1 MECEEFWE
9 SLSNYWGEEKEL
21 PEELNTHL
29 KHCPKCRS
37 EFEDI
42 TSGIFLLKEEI
53 EKEELSLRQE
63 IREELRKRLRINSPF
78 FKWGFNWRFGLA
90 ITVVFLLLMVVFISP
105 LFHKKP
111 SLEREDIFLL
121 VGGTPNITWEEV
133 NLSDFEE
140 ENEAEAM
147 RGISDPWIS
156 LLDEVQKIKQRRD
169 GYEKISNVINLHFSN
184 NEYLLGRIV

>member
-9 SLSNYWGEEKEL
+9 SFSNYWGKEKEL

-29 KHCPKCRS
+29 KHCPKCCS
-37 EFEDI
+37 EFEAI
-42 TSGIFLLKEEI
+42 TNGMSLLKEEI

-63 IREELRKRLRINSPF
+63 IRAELKKRLKINSPF
-78 FKWGFNWRFGLA
+78 FEWGLNWRFGLA
-90 ITVVFLLLMVVFISP
+90 ITVVFLLFMVVFISP

-121 VGGTPNITWEEV
+121 FRGTPNITWEEV

-140 ENEAEAM
+140 ENEADVM

-156 LLDEVQKIKQRRD
+156 LLDEVQEIKQRRD
-169 GYEKISNVINLHFSN
+169 GYEKISNVINLCFRN

>member
-1 MECEEFWE
+1 
-9 SLSNYWGEEKEL
+9 
-21 PEELNTHL
+21 
-29 KHCPKCRS
+29 
-37 EFEDI
+37 
-42 TSGIFLLKEEI
+42 
-53 EKEELSLRQE
+53 
-63 IREELRKRLRINSPF
+63 
-78 FKWGFNWRFGLA
+78 
-90 ITVVFLLLMVVFISP
+90 VVFLLLMVVFISP

-156 LLDEVQKIKQRRD
+156 LLDEVQEIKQRRD

>member
-37 EFEDI
+37 EFEAI
-42 TSGIFLLKEEI
+42 TNGIFLLKEEI

-63 IREELRKRLRINSPF
+63 IRAELRKRLGINSPF
-78 FKWGFNWRFGLA
+78 LKWGFNWRFGLA
-90 ITVVFLLLMVVFISP
+90 ITMAFLLLMVVFISP